1 MDFLPSKENKC
12 HHFAKCGLVYHKY
25 WKKSAL
31 FLYFVKNRL
40 GYSNGY
46 IDEFLWNMIIIWDI
60 CFKNW
65 INIKGDHDDA
75 VEIVGNEFLGFFC
88 TWTLRCIL
96 LHFFIFAVTFFP
108 CNGGSLIWIL
118 PFFWH
123 DFFLQLKFSE
133 INHLIDL
140 ICKFITSWPLIHS
153 NLTILRNIDS
163 KFEKNVKGFKD
174 TKLIF

>member
-12 HHFAKCGLVYHKY
+12 HHFTKCGLVYHKY
-25 WKKSAL
+25 WKKSAF

-96 LHFFIFAVTFFP
+96 LHF
-108 CNGGSLIWIL
+108 L
-118 PFFWH
+118 
-123 DFFLQLKFSE
+123 FLQSLSFLAMEVVWYESSLFSGM
-133 INHLIDL
+133 I
-140 ICKFITSWPLIHS
+140 FFY
-153 NLTILRNIDS
+153 NLSFLR
-163 KFEKNVKGFKD
+163 
-174 TKLIF
+174 